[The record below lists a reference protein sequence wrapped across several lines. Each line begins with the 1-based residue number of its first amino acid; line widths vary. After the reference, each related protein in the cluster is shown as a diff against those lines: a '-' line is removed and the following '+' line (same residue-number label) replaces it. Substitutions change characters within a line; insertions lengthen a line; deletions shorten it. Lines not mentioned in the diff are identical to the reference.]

1 MGYVQNSKIRVG
13 RVRAT
18 KRIVSK
24 PDHRGRS
31 VVLAREGEEMSVEE
45 AYRRRVPA
53 SAVEGIGPS
62 AQTAVKALRDAHK
75 AREADKDQDADAII
89 AEARQAAVD
98 AERQANQ
105 DADGRRAAAI
115 RGDAEYPQ
123 HRGGANWLLSDGTT
137 FSGSPAEADAAEA
150 ELTGGATPADPDAV
164 PDGKVDEV
172 LAWVDG
178 DKDRAAKALEA
189 EQAKGDKARTTL
201 TGPLEELL
209 EPPAPDE
216 GNGPG
221 AGGDD
226 NAAAGA
232 SPSGDG

>member
-18 KRIVSK
+18 KRIVSM

-31 VVLAREGEEMSVEE
+31 VVLARKGEEMSVEE

-62 AQTAVKALRDAHK
+62 AKVAVKALSDAYK
-75 AREADKDQDADAII
+75 DEDAADTII
-89 AEARQAAVD
+89 AEARQAAVA

-137 FSGSPAEADAAEA
+137 FSGSSEEAVAAEA
-150 ELTGGATPADPDAV
+150 ELTGGATPAVPDAV
-164 PDGKVDEV
+164 PDGKVAEV
-172 LAWVDG
+172 LAWVGD

-216 GNGPG
+216 GNGAG

-226 NAAAGA
+226 NAAAGT
-232 SPSGDG
+232 SPPGDG